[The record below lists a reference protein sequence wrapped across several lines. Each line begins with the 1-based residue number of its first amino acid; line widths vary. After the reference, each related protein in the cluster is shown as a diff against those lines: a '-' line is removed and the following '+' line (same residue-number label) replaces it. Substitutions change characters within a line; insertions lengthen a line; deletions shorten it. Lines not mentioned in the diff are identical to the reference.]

1 MLCCS
6 ILLRNNNIYALC
18 SVGYRSF
25 CTSEEWREIVGFPK
39 YQASSFGN
47 IRNKHTDRLKIIN
60 YDRFRRHGIRPRIGI
75 YDEHCKKKTVCVSRI
90 ILTAFDP
97 VQNQCEMQV
106 NHKDGDFYNNHLNN
120 LEWSTGKENIQHAI
134 KLGLF
139 RRHQVKIK
147 VTNIESGEVYIF
159 ESCKECGQ
167 FCKEQGI
174 VFYTKILQQ
183 RIVRNGYKFEY
194 MDDSK
199 YETKVTNFDDEEWK
213 QYDNGTWGYKYFVS
227 NFGRV
232 KRVKQDGK
240 EKLKRVHNKYG
251 YLVFRMRCNSKSSWK
266 QMTMHKLVAIHFVPN
281 PNNYKLV
288 RFNDSNQLNIHAK
301 NLSWVETHRDR
312 MQNPNVLEKIKL
324 GQQLLKEQIK
334 NK

>member
-1 MLCCS
+1 MICCS
-6 ILLRNNNIYALC
+6 IGSKSNIYALY
-18 SVGYRSF
+18 SVGNRSF
-25 CTSEEWREIVGFPK
+25 CMSEEWREIVVFPN
-39 YQASSFGN
+39 YQASSLGN
-47 IRNKHTDRLKIIN
+47 IRNKRTDRLKHIN
-60 YDRFRRHGIRPRIGI
+60 YDRFRRNGDRARITMIDAHG
-75 YDEHCKKKTVCVSRI
+75 KKKNPLLSRI
-90 ILTAFDP
+90 ILFAFNP
-97 VQNQCEMQV
+97 VHNHDKIQV
-106 NHKDGDFYNNHLNN
+106 NHKDGDFYNNNVKN
-120 LEWSTGKENIQHAI
+120 LEWSTAIENIQHSI
-134 KLGLF
+134 QLGTF
-139 RRHQVKIK
+139 KRYQVKIK
-147 VTNIESGEVYIF
+147 VTNIESGQVHKF
-159 ESCKECGQ
+159 ESGKECGY
-167 FCKEQGI
+167 FCEENGI
-174 VFYTKILQQ
+174 VFSTKILQQ
-183 RIVRNGYKFEY
+183 KAVRNGYKFEY

-281 PNNYKLV
+281 PNNYNLV
-288 RFNDSNQLNIHAK
+288 RFDDSNQLNIHAK